1 MSLKFSDGSEE
12 MSVVECDPEYH
23 HLCQICYMEQIDI
36 LLLPC
41 RHAKMCRSC
50 VEDIVVT
57 QRRPCPRCNQPV
69 TEIVKYIFKKLLIT
83 VFKSTNLLRLIHI

>member
-12 MSVVECDPEYH
+12 MSVVECDPEYC
-23 HLCQICYMEQIDI
+23 HLCQICYMEKIDI

-50 VEDIVVT
+50 VQHIIFT
-57 QRRPCPRCNQPV
+57 QRRPCPYCKQPV
-69 TEIVKYIFKKLLIT
+69 TDIEKVYF
-83 VFKSTNLLRLIHI
+83 